1 MPVAL
6 TLAESRTGN
15 RRGCLLPATRQTRQ
29 ILVTA
34 NLPGNAAMLF
44 FLRLSTMCGKN
55 DTLACG
61 LAPSFPDE

>member
-1 MPVAL
+1 MPAAL
-6 TLAESRTGN
+6 TLTESRTGN

-55 DTLACG
+55 DTLAG
-61 LAPSFPDE
+61 GVTFPFPDE